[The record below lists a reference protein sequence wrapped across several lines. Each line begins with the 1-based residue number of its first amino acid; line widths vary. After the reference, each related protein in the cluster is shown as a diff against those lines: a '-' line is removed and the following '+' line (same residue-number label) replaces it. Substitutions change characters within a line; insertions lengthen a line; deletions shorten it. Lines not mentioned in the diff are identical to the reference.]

1 MLTIKF
7 SPVRS
12 DAGQLTASLSG
23 KVLTVDGVDYDL
35 NLVPDGAS
43 VQHEVLHGL
52 TRTGDDFELTLILPH
67 GAKAPEATRFP
78 QPIEVMTDGD
88 IDVPIFDV
96 VEPIVE
102 DLV

>member
-7 SPVRS
+7 SPIRS
-12 DAGQLTASLSG
+12 DVGQLTASLAG
-23 KVLTVDGVDYDL
+23 KVLTVDGIAYDL

-43 VQHEVLHGL
+43 VEHDVLKEL
-52 TRTGDDFELTLILPH
+52 TRTGDDFELTLTLPH
-67 GAKAPEATRFP
+67 GAKAPEETRFP
-78 QPIEVMTDGD
+78 QPVMVTVDGD

>member
-1 MLTIKF
+1 MLTINF

-12 DAGQLTASLSG
+12 DAGQLTASLAG
-23 KVLTVDGVDYDL
+23 KVLTVDGIAYDL
-35 NLVPDGAS
+35 NLVPDGAT
-43 VQHEVLHGL
+43 VEHDVLQGL

-67 GAKAPEATRFP
+67 GAKAPEETRFP
-78 QPIEVMTDGD
+78 QPVTVTVDGA

-96 VEPIVE
+96 VE

>member
-12 DAGQLTASLSG
+12 DKGQLTASLAG
-23 KVLTVDGVDYDL
+23 KVLTVDGVAYDL
-35 NLVPDGAS
+35 DLVPDGAT
-43 VQHEVLHGL
+43 VEHEVLQGL
-52 TRTGDDFELTLILPH
+52 TRTGDDFELTLTLPH

-78 QPIEVMTDGD
+78 VPVTVTVDGD

>member
-1 MLTIKF
+1 MLTINF

-12 DAGQLTASLSG
+12 DAGQLTASLAG
-23 KVLTVDGVDYDL
+23 KVLTVDGIAYDL
-35 NLVPDGAS
+35 NLVPDGAT
-43 VQHEVLHGL
+43 VEHDVLQGL

-67 GAKAPEATRFP
+67 GAKAPEETRFP
-78 QPIEVMTDGD
+78 QPVTVMVDGA

-96 VEPIVE
+96 VE